1 MNQIKVLRKKTDDL
15 KSKGR
20 VVSAIEEDIS
30 YVEFRCIIGSIFNK
44 LFLNKNANIKRIYIE
59 IFYKEVVQ
67 MMEYLYDW
75 RQVTKERKFDTACKN
90 WDKTFLSTMTYNNM
104 KLQTGGFLQY
114 FRLCFH
120 LNPRVKSIPIL
131 YSNQSS
137 LECFFWCRENMDYIS

>member
-1 MNQIKVLRKKTDDL
+1 MNQIKVLRKNADDL

-44 LFLNKNANIKRIYIE
+44 LFLNKNANIKRTCIE

-75 RQVTKERKFDTACKN
+75 RQVTKEMKFDTTCKN
-90 WDKTFLSTMTYNNM
+90 WDKTFLSMKTYNNL
-104 KLQTGGFLQY
+104 KLQIGVF
-114 FRLCFH
+114 F
-120 LNPRVKSIPIL
+120 SIVD
-131 YSNQSS
+131 SV
-137 LECFFWCRENMDYIS
+137 FM